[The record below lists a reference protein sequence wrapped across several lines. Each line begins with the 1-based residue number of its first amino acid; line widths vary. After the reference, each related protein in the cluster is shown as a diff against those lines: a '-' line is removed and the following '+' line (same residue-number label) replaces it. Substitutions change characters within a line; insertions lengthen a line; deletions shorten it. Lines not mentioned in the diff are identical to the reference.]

1 MLIVRELEVTAFVD
15 FFCSGDGVFEV
26 DAHFIITVVDIV
38 RILLILVHFI
48 IILDVHPLVALF
60 LPLIVLVFIQL
71 DIDLIIVHDPLR
83 VLMLIFV
90 SFVALL
96 VRRRAATFARHAM
109 LIHLVAILVIQ
120 VL

>member
-1 MLIVRELEVTAFVD
+1 MLIVRELEVTAFIY

-26 DAHFIITVVDIV
+26 DAYFIITVFDIV
-38 RILLILVHFI
+38 RIVLILFHFI
-48 IILDVHPLVALF
+48 IVLDIHPLVNLF
-60 LPLIVLVFIQL
+60 LPIIVLVFIQL